1 MMTHDLRIAPRHSTA
16 LKYTKTVLHGM
27 FLYRGKY
34 FIYLNFPTKD
44 FTGSFI
50 KVVGLLRKHAY
61 HRMKTTSEEG
71 GIFKVNKYP
80 WDF

>member
-44 FTGSFI
+44 FTGS
-50 KVVGLLRKHAY
+50 LLFKINIDV
-61 HRMKTTSEEG
+61 SE
-71 GIFKVNKYP
+71 
-80 WDF
+80 W

>member
-1 MMTHDLRIAPRHSTA
+1 MTHDLRIAPRHSTA

-44 FTGSFI
+44 FTGS
-50 KVVGLLRKHAY
+50 LRNLI
-61 HRMKTTSEEG
+61 TTR
-71 GIFKVNKYP
+71 N
-80 WDF
+80 

>member
-1 MMTHDLRIAPRHSTA
+1 MTHDLRIAPRHSTA

-44 FTGSFI
+44 FTGSLTDVFHTC
-50 KVVGLLRKHAY
+50 KLQFPRVL
-61 HRMKTTSEEG
+61 
-71 GIFKVNKYP
+71 P
-80 WDF
+80 